1 MREARLYGEPPQ
13 PPKKAM
19 SSFLLY
25 RAEVF
30 DMVKQQNPGLHI
42 TELTLI
48 ISEMWNN
55 AS

>member
-1 MREARLYGEPPQ
+1 
-13 PPKKAM
+13 M

-25 RAEVF
+25 RAEVICFLNKVF

-55 AS
+55 APD